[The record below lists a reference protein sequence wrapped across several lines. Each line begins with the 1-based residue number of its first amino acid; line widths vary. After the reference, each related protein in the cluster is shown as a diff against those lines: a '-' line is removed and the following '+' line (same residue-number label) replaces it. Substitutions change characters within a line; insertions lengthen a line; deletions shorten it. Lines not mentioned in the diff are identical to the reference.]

1 MSNRNDGLFAFLLGA
16 VVGAAVGLLYAPKT
30 GKETRAHLKQL
41 GEDFVD
47 SAEDFGEEVKVKG
60 KKLFAEGKAKVSE
73 VVEKGKNSLKSK
85 KSSVVEPVVE
95 PEPQED
101 SIV

>member
-1 MSNRNDGLFAFLLGA
+1 MCNKNDSLFAFLLGA

-47 SAEDFGEEVKVKG
+47 SAEEFGEEVKVKG
-60 KKLFAEGKAKVSE
+60 KKVFAEGKAKISDI
-73 VVEKGKNSLKSK
+73 VEKGKNSLKSK

-95 PEPQED
+95 EEED
-101 SIV
+101 TIE

>member
-1 MSNRNDGLFAFLLGA
+1 MCNKNDSLFAFLLGA

-41 GEDFVD
+41 SEDFVD
-47 SAEDFGEEVKVKG
+47 SAGEFGEEVKVKG
-60 KKLFAEGKAKVSE
+60 KKVFAEGKAKISDI
-73 VVEKGKNSLKSK
+73 VEKGKNSLKSK

-95 PEPQED
+95 EKED
-101 SIV
+101 TIE

>member
-1 MSNRNDGLFAFLLGA
+1 MNNRGDGLFAFLLGA

-47 SAEDFGEEVKVKG
+47 SAEEFGEEVKVKG
-60 KKLFAEGKAKVSE
+60 KKVFAEGKAKISE
-73 VVEKGKNSLKSK
+73 VVEKGKNSLRNRKN
-85 KSSVVEPVVE
+85 SVVEPVVE
-95 PEPQED
+95 TEEN
-101 SIV
+101 IIE